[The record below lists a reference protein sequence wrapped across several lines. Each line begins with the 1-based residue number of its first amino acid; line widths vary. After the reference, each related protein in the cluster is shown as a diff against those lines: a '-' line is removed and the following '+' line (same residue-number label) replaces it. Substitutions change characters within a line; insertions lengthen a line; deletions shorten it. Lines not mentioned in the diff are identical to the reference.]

1 MQQTIQ
7 LFVEDQPG
15 ALMRVAGILTG
26 KGLNIIHLLVA
37 PEPDQPGI
45 ARMVLIVEIEPR
57 QTKRVVTEMNRLI
70 QVLLATDV
78 SEPVKPL
85 EPTQGGQLI

>member
-7 LFVEDQPG
+7 LFVQDQPG

-26 KGLNIIHLLVA
+26 KGLNIVNLLVE

-45 ARMVLIVEIEPR
+45 ARIVLSVEIEPR
-57 QTKRVVTEMNRLI
+57 QTKRVITEMNRLI

-78 SEPVKPL
+78 TEPAMLL
-85 EPTQGGQLI
+85 EPTQSGHSI